1 MSYLL
6 TGKTAK
12 WELVVGLEV
21 HCQIISQAK
30 LFSNSSTLFG
40 LDPNSSV
47 SFIDASLPGVLP
59 RLNKFAVEQAIKTGL
74 ALNGTINLVSYFDR
88 KHYFYPDS
96 PFGYQITQFYKPIM
110 ENGSLT
116 IELEGGTEKNI
127 NINRLHIEQ
136 DAGKLLHEYH
146 PNKSF
151 VDLNRAGVGLME
163 IVSDPDLRSIEEVAA
178 YVNNLRSLV
187 RALGTCD
194 ANMDEGSMR
203 CDVNISVRKLGEE
216 FRTRVE
222 VKNVNS
228 VKFIQKAIEYEANL
242 QIETWEQGLVVQQE
256 TKLFDSASG
265 KTYSLRSK
273 EEASDYR
280 YVRDPDLMP
289 LSLDANYV
297 ASLKESL
304 PELPHKKKLRFIN
317 DYGLN
322 VYDATLISSDTA
334 YANFFEDALMA
345 QDNKLKNPKMMASWL
360 TTNLF
365 AFLNKEGISLENS
378 KVTPIM
384 LAELV
389 DLVESQVISGKIAK
403 DVFETMWLEG
413 KNAKTI
419 VEAKGL
425 QQITNTKELEAI
437 VNQLC
442 NDNEDKVT
450 AIKAG
455 KDKLL
460 GWFVG
465 QVMQVTK
472 GKANPEIVNVLL
484 RKKIFGK

>member
-12 WELVVGLEV
+12 WELIVGLEV
-21 HCQIISQAK
+21 HCQIISKAK

-59 RLNKFAVEQAIKTGL
+59 RLNKFAVEQAVKTGL

-110 ENGSLT
+110 ENGNLT
-116 IELEGGTEKNI
+116 IELEDGTEKNI

-136 DAGKLLHEYH
+136 DAGKLLHEFH

-203 CDVNISVRKLGEE
+203 CDVNISVRKLGED

-242 QIETWEQGLVVQQE
+242 QIETWEQGEEVLQE
-256 TKLFDSASG
+256 TKLFDS
-265 KTYSLRSK
+265 TR
-273 EEASDYR
+273 
-280 YVRDPDLMP
+280 V
-289 LSLDANYV
+289 
-297 ASLKESL
+297 
-304 PELPHKKKLRFIN
+304 KLI
-317 DYGLN
+317 L
-322 VYDATLISSDTA
+322 
-334 YANFFEDALMA
+334 
-345 QDNKLKNPKMMASWL
+345 
-360 TTNLF
+360 
-365 AFLNKEGISLENS
+365 
-378 KVTPIM
+378 
-384 LAELV
+384 
-389 DLVESQVISGKIAK
+389 
-403 DVFETMWLEG
+403 
-413 KNAKTI
+413 
-419 VEAKGL
+419 
-425 QQITNTKELEAI
+425 
-437 VNQLC
+437 
-442 NDNEDKVT
+442 
-450 AIKAG
+450 
-455 KDKLL
+455 
-460 GWFVG
+460 
-465 QVMQVTK
+465 
-472 GKANPEIVNVLL
+472 
-484 RKKIFGK
+484 